1 MPKKEYYLDSHKTE
15 KLTTEWKGIYKNF
28 RVNYNDNEILQFD
41 NKEALVSGGEYKID
55 ENRLLTVQIVKKK
68 LTGAEN
74 LEILINNEP
83 IKGSSTDPFEIVKG
97 VWGLLFVLAGLY
109 FVLGLIA
116 ELFSI
121 EFLLNLGMGIGTILV
136 GIVYEVLGLLIK
148 TKNSM
153 IALIISILLLS
164 ADMILSIVYMSSS
177 SNASY
182 LVKLFFIIMLFRGI
196 GALKKIKKLNVKR
209 VDIN

>member
-1 MPKKEYYLDSHKTE
+1 
-15 KLTTEWKGIYKNF
+15 
-28 RVNYNDNEILQFD
+28 
-41 NKEALVSGGEYKID
+41 
-55 ENRLLTVQIVKKK
+55 
-68 LTGAEN
+68 
-74 LEILINNEP
+74 
-83 IKGSSTDPFEIVKG
+83 
-97 VWGLLFVLAGLY
+97 
-109 FVLGLIA
+109 
-116 ELFSI
+116 
-121 EFLLNLGMGIGTILV
+121 MGIGTILV

-182 LVKLFFIIMLFRGI
+182 LVKLFIIIMLFRGI

>member
-41 NKEALVSGGEYKID
+41 NKEALISGGEYKID

-164 ADMILSIVYMSSS
+164 ADMILSIVYMS
-177 SNASY
+177 
-182 LVKLFFIIMLFRGI
+182 
-196 GALKKIKKLNVKR
+196 
-209 VDIN
+209 

>member
-83 IKGSSTDPFEIVKG
+83 IKGSSTDPLAIV
-97 VWGLLFVLAGLY
+97 
-109 FVLGLIA
+109 
-116 ELFSI
+116 
-121 EFLLNLGMGIGTILV
+121 
-136 GIVYEVLGLLIK
+136 
-148 TKNSM
+148 
-153 IALIISILLLS
+153 
-164 ADMILSIVYMSSS
+164 
-177 SNASY
+177 
-182 LVKLFFIIMLFRGI
+182 
-196 GALKKIKKLNVKR
+196 
-209 VDIN
+209 

>member
-41 NKEALVSGGEYKID
+41 NKEALISGGEYKID

-121 EFLLNLGMGIGTILV
+121 EFLLNLGMGIGTIFV
-136 GIVYEVLGLLIK
+136 GIVYAVLGLLIK

-209 VDIN
+209 VNIN